1 MDFPLPDRTRTSSGR
16 PLAPP
21 NMSTRAIALILHLQ
35 SHLEAAFSDSTN
47 LNEVHSEA
55 RVHWYFTH
63 KKNAMDLMS
72 FLKCTVHRLW
82 LSE

>member
-1 MDFPLPDRTRTSSGR
+1 
-16 PLAPP
+16 
-21 NMSTRAIALILHLQ
+21 MSTRAIALILHLQ

-63 KKNAMDLMS
+63 KKMQW
-72 FLKCTVHRLW
+72 T
-82 LSE
+82 